1 MKLLF
6 QLVLLISFTSAYS
19 QFIKEKKIVEDF
31 IEREFKIAK
40 ANEKQDYILWDKKLV
55 LPNKDVAIKVAEPI
69 LFSIYGEKNILKQK
83 PYNVSLREN
92 KWIITGTVHSEKG
105 GSFLIILDAR
115 NSKVLRVIH
124 EK

>member
-1 MKLLF
+1 MKLLLSITILF
-6 QLVLLISFTSAYS
+6 CSAKASSQL
-19 QFIKEKKIVEDF
+19 IKEPKAASNS
-31 IEREFKIAK
+31 IEQELKTAK

-69 LFSIYGEKNILKQK
+69 LFAIYGEKNILQQK

-92 KWIITGTVHSEKG
+92 KWIITGSIHSEKG

-124 EK
+124 GK